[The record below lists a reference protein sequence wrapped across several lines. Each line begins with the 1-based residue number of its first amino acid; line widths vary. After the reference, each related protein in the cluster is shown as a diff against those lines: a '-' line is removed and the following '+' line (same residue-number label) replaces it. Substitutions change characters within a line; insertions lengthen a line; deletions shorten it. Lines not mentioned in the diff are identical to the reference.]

1 MNNVPE
7 VFHKLL
13 INYSNILFVDN
24 NQSIFYT
31 IVTKQNTL
39 ISHAKIEYKLML
51 QPAFVFCQNN
61 EYFIA
66 KFLNSQDLLKI
77 YHNNNQDINELIKIL
92 LENFTQYVEQH
103 IITNTTN
110 VPVEDLQ
117 EMQLKAFN
125 VLKNYVEKLEIL
137 FYSDYTLHKFVINNI
152 NWNSYIYTYDCQSG
166 NMKFIINCYTY
177 NNYKILPP
185 TFNVQLVPSNLY
197 KYQQILDLLKFNTIV
212 GCSFAIHYKIFCDT
226 FINNLPL
233 ADIHTPEVLNLY
245 NDLFIIKKNIF
256 IVINFVFFMPII
268 ILTNIFKIKEISKF
282 NKTLNG

>member
-1 MNNVPE
+1 MNILKDEFEKTFNLIIKQNDFKLQYDEIFYNEIILNANFVKNFDWEHVLNKNFHKYNFKIEIINEFLSYVDYKQNFYKNSLFKNYTFRYTKRITRIVHNFISKKTMNNVPE

-92 LENFTQYVEQH
+92 LENFTQS
-103 IITNTTN
+103 
-110 VPVEDLQ
+110 
-117 EMQLKAFN
+117 FN
-125 VLKNYVEKLEIL
+125 
-137 FYSDYTLHKFVINNI
+137 
-152 NWNSYIYTYDCQSG
+152 
-166 NMKFIINCYTY
+166 
-177 NNYKILPP
+177 
-185 TFNVQLVPSNLY
+185 
-197 KYQQILDLLKFNTIV
+197 
-212 GCSFAIHYKIFCDT
+212 SFKC
-226 FINNLPL
+226 LCW
-233 ADIHTPEVLNLY
+233 
-245 NDLFIIKKNIF
+245 
-256 IVINFVFFMPII
+256 
-268 ILTNIFKIKEISKF
+268 S
-282 NKTLNG
+282 